1 MLLLEKIFKP
11 LKAPFKRQP
20 AEDNVFAKINRQLL
34 FSESEP
40 LSLGVE
46 CEFGI
51 VNRDTC
57 LPAPLGLDIVKGAK
71 HPGVQHELYQ
81 HMIEITTDVC
91 KNVQEAEIHLN
102 DRLSRI
108 TPHLAAHDAM
118 LVGAA
123 VLPMLKQSQVT
134 PTETE
139 RYKQLRETRQELY
152 RRFTTLGMHIHIG
165 MKDTQS
171 CIRYHNFYMR
181 FLPHLLALSASSPFE
196 ESRDTGFASIRPA
209 VTESMPIGGMP
220 YQFENWQEYKGLV
233 RAMTRSGS
241 ISDLK
246 DMWWDI
252 RPCPRYG
259 TLEIRICD
267 QPATIAEVAAIT
279 AFVHC
284 LGHWFAE
291 HQGWLDDMPRPASW
305 RMRENKWRAMRY
317 GLDADIVADDFG
329 DVRPLREDISQWI
342 DRLEPFF
349 EKLGYQQYRDTLKDI
364 LAHGNSADRQ
374 RRALAAEGN
383 FKAVYAHAAA
393 ELAAG
398 HPLWDQPE
406 AAKEQELPP
415 AAELAEIKPYQYPH
429 YLAQGYGLWLF

>member
-1 MLLLEKIFKP
+1 MLILEKIFKP
-11 LKAPFKRQP
+11 FKRQP
-20 AEDNVFAKINRQLL
+20 EDSTLAKINRQLL
-34 FSESEP
+34 FLKSAP

-51 VNRDTC
+51 VDKNTC
-57 LPAPLGLDIVKGAK
+57 APAPVALDIVRQAK
-71 HPGVQHELYQ
+71 HPNIQHELYQ
-81 HMIEITTDVC
+81 HMIEITTGVC
-91 KNVQEAEIHLN
+91 NNVQEAEQDLN
-102 DRLSRI
+102 ARLAQI
-108 TPHLAAHDAM
+108 TAQLPAHNAA
-118 LVGAA
+118 LVGAGS
-123 VLPMLKQSQVT
+123 LPLLSQAQVT

-139 RYKQLRETRQELY
+139 RYKLLRESRQELY

-165 MKDTQS
+165 MEDTQS

-196 ESRDTGFASIRPA
+196 EGRDTGFDSIRPS
-209 VTESMPIGGMP
+209 VTESMPIGGLP
-220 YQFENWQEYKGLV
+220 YQFTNWQEYKSLC
-233 RAMTRSGS
+233 RALARSNS

-267 QPATIAEVAAIT
+267 QPATLAEAAAIT

-291 HQGWLDDMPRPASW
+291 HQGWLDDMPRPANW

-317 GLDADIVADDFG
+317 GLSAELVSDNFG
-329 DVRPLREDISQWI
+329 ETRTIREDITQWI

-349 EKLGYQQYRDTLKDI
+349 EKLGYQTYRDTLRGI
-364 LAHGNSADRQ
+364 VEHGNSAMRQ
-374 RRALAAEGN
+374 RRVFETEGT
-383 FKAVYAHAAA
+383 FQAVYAHAAE
-393 ELAAG
+393 ELLAG
-398 HPLWDQPE
+398 RPLWEKLKPVVE
-406 AAKEQELPP
+406 P
-415 AAELAEIKPYQYPH
+415 ALADPTPLNQYQYPH